1 MPSHP
6 RRRDKRCPLPPP
18 AERLRVRRAW
28 QLTEVQ
34 VAQAFG
40 VTAAT
45 VRSWE
50 TGRTSPAGARRAA
63 YAAFLAGLSQGLASD
78 ATTGHAVSHG
88 DGPSPRR
95 CRTTPATKPP
105 SVAEQRP
112 VPRHRDR
119 VMTVATT
126 LLPRACGPV
135 TGLDVGPRPDPV
147 SPARLR
153 RFRLMAAGVGV
164 WIAVGYLLA
173 TVPVVH
179 L

>member
-1 MPSHP
+1 M
-6 RRRDKRCPLPPP
+6 PPP

-28 QLTEVQ
+28 QLTEAQ

-78 ATTGHAVSHG
+78 VTTERAVPHAE
-88 DGPSPRR
+88 GPSPRG
-95 CRTTPATKPP
+95 CRTAPAPQPP
-105 SVAEQRP
+105 SVAEQLP
-112 VPRHRDR
+112 APRRRDR
-119 VMTVATT
+119 VTA
-126 LLPRACGPV
+126 
-135 TGLDVGPRPDPV
+135 VGPRPTPHADGPVPGLPVGPWPDPV